1 LTELLKRLQ
10 TVEKEFGQARNRAE
24 QFSAATKNVGA
35 AAESAGK
42 GAEKASKGMGKF
54 ASSITRILKYRVIRS
69 VIREIGDAF
78 QTGLA
83 NAYQFSKG
91 IGGELAS
98 AMDTLATKSLT
109 MKNQLGSAFGEVL
122 MNIMPIL
129 LRLIEV
135 VRTAANAIAQFFAAI
150 GGRSSYL
157 KAVDASQE
165 WAKST
170 AAGAKSAKEMR
181 RQLMGF
187 DEINRLDA
195 PDTGGGGGGGG
206 AGTDFS
212 KMFEETMIPEWLQNL
227 GERLRELTP
236 ILLTIAG
243 IIAGISL
250 LKHIGEV
257 LGWSEAFQGVLSK
270 IIGIAIAIAGAV
282 LLWDGFSDALNN
294 GVDWGNLIEMLGGT
308 VLLVI
313 GLGTAFGATG
323 AAIGLLIGGIAL
335 CIVGFKEWIETGKAS
350 TEVLTAVSIGILA
363 IGAAVALF
371 TGSWIPAVIAGV
383 AAAAVWLIGK
393 WDEVKDHLS
402 GVWNNML
409 SDIIAF
415 VNDGITFLNA
425 LLEPIN
431 AILSFFG
438 SGIVLSIPY
447 MPTPGYAT
455 GGFPE
460 DGMFMANHGELVG
473 QFSNGRTAVAN
484 NEQIIQGIERGVYN
498 AMTSAMAG
506 QSGERDIRVYLDG
519 KEIGAASRRYE
530 RSVNR
535 ATGVS
540 LA

>member
-1 LTELLKRLQ
+1 MTELLKRLQ

-78 QTGLA
+78 KTGLA

-91 IGGELAS
+91 IGGELAA

-122 MNIMPIL
+122 MNIMPIV

-135 VRTAANAIAQFFAAI
+135 LRTAANAIAQFFAAL

-170 AAGAKSAKEMR
+170 AAGAKAAKEMR

-195 PDTGGGGGGGG
+195 PDSGGGGGGGG
-206 AGTDFS
+206 AATDYS
-212 KMFEETMIPEWLQNL
+212 KMFEESPIPEWLQNL

-393 WDEVKDHLS
+393 WDEVKEHLS

-409 SDIIAF
+409 ADIIAF

-506 QSGERDIRVYLDG
+506 QSNDRDIRVYLDG

-535 ATGVS
+535 VTGVS
-540 LA
+540 MA